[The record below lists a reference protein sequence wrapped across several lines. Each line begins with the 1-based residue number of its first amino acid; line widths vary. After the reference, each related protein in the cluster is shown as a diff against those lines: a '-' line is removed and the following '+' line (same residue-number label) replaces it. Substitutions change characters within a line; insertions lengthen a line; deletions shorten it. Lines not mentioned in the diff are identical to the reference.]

1 MADTTHASH
10 PTPRQYVFIAI
21 ALAVVTGIEVGLF
34 YLDESVG
41 MGGWEAPLLLLLSAL
56 KFVVVVGWY
65 MHIRF
70 EKAAVSRF
78 FSAGFVMALLVYTV
92 VLMTMGAVVVRG

>member
-1 MADTTHASH
+1 MADTSHASH
-10 PTPRQYVFIAI
+10 PTPRQYVQIAL

-34 YLDESVG
+34 YLDHAVD
-41 MGGWEAPLLLLLSAL
+41 MGGWDAPLLLLLSAL

-65 MHIRF
+65 MHIRY

-78 FSAGFVMALLVYTV
+78 FSAGFVMAILVYAV
-92 VLMTMGAVVVRG
+92 VLTTMGAVALRG

>member
-10 PTPRQYVFIAI
+10 PTPRQYVLIAI
-21 ALAVVTGIEVGLF
+21 ALAVVTGLEVGLF

-70 EKAAVSRF
+70 ERAAVSRF
-78 FSAGFVMALLVYTV
+78 FSAGLVMALLVYTV
-92 VLMTMGAVVVRG
+92 VLTTMGVVALRG